1 MQENPVGFS
10 IITTVAGVLLAT
22 ILIAV
27 LGATLFMWVD
37 TSNSTAAEPSSMAA
51 AGDEAA
57 AADVEEDGATEAN
70 DAETVDAPAAD
81 ETVVDETVVDEA
93 AADEGE
99 AVAAAPPEIAT
110 AFMKGTCTGCHVI
123 PGVPNAVG
131 ITGPNLANIGTVAA
145 TRVEGQSAEEYI
157 RASILAPEEYIALDC
172 PTGPCAAGIML
183 ETFGTLL
190 SEDELDG
197 VVDYLL
203 ALHEE

>member
-1 MQENPVGFS
+1 MQR
-10 IITTVAGVLLAT
+10 AMLQLKQ
-22 ILIAV
+22 
-27 LGATLFMWVD
+27 
-37 TSNSTAAEPSSMAA
+37 
-51 AGDEAA
+51 
-57 AADVEEDGATEAN
+57 
-70 DAETVDAPAAD
+70 DAETVQRADESARTAAD
-81 ETVVDETVVDEA
+81 EADAEA
-93 AADEGE
+93 GE

-157 RASILAPEEYIALDC
+157 RASILAPEEYIAPDC

-183 ETFGTLL
+183 ETFGSLL

>member
-37 TSNSTAAEPSSMAA
+37 TSNSTAAEPPSVAVA
-51 AGDEAA
+51 EDEAA
-57 AADVEEDGATEAN
+57 AADVEENGATEAS
-70 DAETVDAPAAD
+70 DAETVDAPGAD
-81 ETVVDETVVDEA
+81 EAVADEVAT
-93 AADEGE
+93 DEGE
-99 AVAAAPPEIAT
+99 AVTAAPPEIAT

-157 RASILAPEEYIALDC
+157 RASILAPEEYIAPDC

>member
-27 LGATLFMWVD
+27 LGATLFMWVG
-37 TSNSTAAEPSSMAA
+37 TSNSAA
-51 AGDEAA
+51 AGPEPVSVVTEADEPAA
-57 AADVEEDGATEAN
+57 AVVENDAGTEASE
-70 DAETVDAPAAD
+70 AEAVNAPGAA
-81 ETVVDETVVDEA
+81 EA
-93 AADEGE
+93 VAEGTADKGE

-131 ITGPNLANIGTVAA
+131 MTGPNLANIGTVAA

-157 RASILAPEEYIALDC
+157 RASILAPEEYIAPDC

-183 ETFGTLL
+183 ETFGNLL
-190 SEDELDG
+190 SEDELNG